1 MKAWIIEGFVG
12 IENARLIEVEDP
24 VPAAGEVVL
33 RVHFAALNPADRSLA
48 QGEYP
53 AKPPMPHILGRDGSG
68 VIVSA
73 GPGVTDHPAGHK
85 RAILRGDVGVSRW
98 GTFAELVAVPVES
111 LTEIPNGWTEQQAG
125 GAPLVYITAF

>member
-12 IENARLIEVEDP
+12 IEKARLIEVSDP

-33 RVHFAALNPADRSLA
+33 RVHFAALNPADRYLA

-68 VIVSA
+68 VIAATGSGRA
-73 GPGVTDHPAGHK
+73 GSFHWPEARHSPRRHG
-85 RAILRGDVGVSRW
+85 R
-98 GTFAELVAVPVES
+98 FAMGERL
-111 LTEIPNGWTEQQAG
+111 PNSS
-125 GAPLVYITAF
+125 PCRRNRD